1 MAGAEEWEE
10 EVPVFHPNSE
20 EFQNLVEYIRKI
32 SPIAEKV
39 GMCKICP
46 PKVSRE

>member
-1 MAGAEEWEE
+1 MAGAEEKEEEE

-20 EFQNLVEYIRKI
+20 EFQNLVEYIRQI
-32 SPIAEKV
+32 SPVAEKV

-46 PKVSRE
+46 PKVS